1 MPFGNLKVGDL
12 IYESSGSEVTV
23 SLASLVTN
31 NSPAFTGTAT
41 GVNLTL
47 SGNLTVNG
55 TQTIINTQTLDV
67 EDKQIEI
74 GKVASPSDTTADQG
88 GWKLKGATD
97 KTFLWLNA
105 TDSWTSSEHIEIAS
119 GKNLKVDGTTFFVD
133 GTNDRVGIGTTSPA
147 TLLDIQEGTTGIR
160 FNRNN
165 NTPELQFK
173 ANSVNE
179 AGEIRVGESSGG
191 GVMQFHTKTGG
202 GTLTQA
208 LQLDTSQNATFTG
221 DVYLKDGKKLILGDD
236 SDINIKH
243 QSTHFEIN
251 NTSGNTFFQAHGQFS
266 LRCSNSGSTET
277 YLFASPGGAVELFHD
292 NSKKFQTASHGINFY
307 DLSDTD
313 ILLQCNTSSGVAGY
327 IYGGGDN
334 ELGFKDSQQHWTVK
348 GIKDG
353 AVELYHNNSKS
364 FYTTDYGAVMQGY
377 EGVAGIFEL
386 HADEGDDNADK
397 WRFVAESG
405 AAQLSIGN
413 YSTGSWVNS
422 LTITGSNNATFGG
435 TVSDSK
441 GDLRSIPTK
450 LEANAYTLVA
460 ADAGKCVSCDN
471 GCTVPNNVFAAG
483 DIVTIINS
491 ATSDKTITQGSGLTM
506 RNVGDDGNY
515 GNVTVKKYAMST
527 IIFTHPTVCFF
538 STTAAA

>member
-119 GKNLKVDGTTFFVD
+119 GKNFKVDGTTFFVD
-133 GTNDRVGIGTTSPA
+133 GTNDRVGIGLTAPQRTLHLSSNNTVFALTDTAASTDQKTKYMLSDAGLLAFGKLTDDYGTAVQHLGIDNDGNATFAGNITTSNGS
-147 TLLDIQEGTTGIR
+147 LGI
-160 FNRNN
+160 
-165 NTPELQFK
+165 
-173 ANSVNE
+173 S
-179 AGEIRVGESSGG
+179 
-191 GVMQFHTKTGG
+191 
-202 GTLTQA
+202 TQA
-208 LQLDTSQNATFTG
+208 TGNPVENDTPTLAFFGAADDTTTSARIQAKFIGTQSGSSNPTELNFYTKPASLGPGSNPLLALTLDKDQNATFA
-221 DVYLKDGKKLILGDD
+221 
-236 SDINIKH
+236 SDISVSGGSINLGVADSASGHINAFEAMTFNI
-243 QSTHFEIN
+243 
-251 NTSGNTFFQAHGQFS
+251 
-266 LRCSNSGSTET
+266 
-277 YLFASPGGAVELFHD
+277 
-292 NSKKFQTASHGINFY
+292 
-307 DLSDTD
+307 DTD
-313 ILLQCNTSSGVAGY
+313 NDDTNRTFKFCTGGSDGSG
-327 IYGGGDN
+327 
-334 ELGFKDSQQHWTVK
+334 
-348 GIKDG
+348 
-353 AVELYHNNSKS
+353 
-364 FYTTDYGAVMQGY
+364 TT
-377 EGVAGIFEL
+377 L
-386 HADEGDDNADK
+386 
-397 WRFVAESG
+397 
-405 AAQLSIGN
+405 
-413 YSTGSWVNS
+413 
-422 LTITGSNNATFGG
+422 LTIAETGNATYAG

>member
-133 GTNDRVGIGTTSPA
+133 GTNDRVGIGTASPTSMLHVAGAGAPQIKVQDTDTA
-147 TLLDIQEGTTGIR
+147 GGYAHFKVNNAALYIESFDEDGT
-160 FNRNN
+160 
-165 NTPELQFK
+165 E
-173 ANSVNE
+173 
-179 AGEIRVGESSGG
+179 GEIIFENGATEAMRLDLSGRLLVGSASARTAIGATGDPFLQVEGLAADTAHISIIRNSASAAGPYFSFVKTRGTSDGDVTIVNDGDDIGTILFCPADGVDVNQQSAFIRGEIDGTPGSNDTPGRIVFSTTADGSG
-191 GVMQFHTKTGG
+191 TPTE
-202 GTLTQA
+202 A
-208 LQLDTSQNATFTG
+208 LRLDSSQNATFAG
-221 DVYLKDGKKLILGDD
+221 DVDLADSNKIKLGNGDD
-236 SDINIKH
+236 LQIYHNGTNSIISNTTGALKLLL
-243 QSTHFEIN
+243 N
-251 NTSGNTFFQAHGQFS
+251 ND
-266 LRCSNSGSTET
+266 ED
-277 YLFASPGGAVELFHD
+277 AV
-292 NSKKFQTASHGINFY
+292 
-307 DLSDTD
+307 
-313 ILLQCNTSSGVAGY
+313 VA
-327 IYGGGDN
+327 N
-334 ELGFKDSQQHWTVK
+334 QN
-348 GIKDG
+348 G
-353 AVELYHNNSKS
+353 AVELYHDGSKKLE
-364 FYTTDYGAVMQGY
+364 TTAS
-377 EGVAGIFEL
+377 GVT
-386 HADEGDDNADK
+386 
-397 WRFVAESG
+397 V
-405 AAQLSIGN
+405 
-413 YSTGSWVNS
+413 T
-422 LTITGSNNATFGG
+422 G